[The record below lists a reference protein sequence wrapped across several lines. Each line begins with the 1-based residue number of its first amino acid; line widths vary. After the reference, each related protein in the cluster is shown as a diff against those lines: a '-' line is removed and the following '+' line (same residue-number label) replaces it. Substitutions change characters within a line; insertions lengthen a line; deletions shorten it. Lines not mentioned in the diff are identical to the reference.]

1 MTSYGDTWADIY
13 DSVHSN
19 IGDIP
24 FWVDEAK
31 MAGGPVLDLGCGTG
45 RVSIPMAQGGVPV
58 IGLDNSR
65 AMLKRARAKA
75 RKLGLSSESLRFVF
89 GDIRSFSLGQK
100 FSLAII
106 PFRSFQLLLSV
117 ADQHQALATIKQ
129 HLTPSGRLIVSL
141 FVPDLGYFAKDPSL
155 QTFGRKTVDYSTG
168 HEMLVGEQ
176 NSYDTFNQVV
186 NARTIIEQLDEHGK
200 LAQKIYKDYQMRY
213 LYRFETLHLLGSSGY
228 RVLDV
233 YGSYNREPLDESS
246 TEMVWIAKVR

>member
-19 IGDIP
+19 IGDIS
-24 FWVDEAK
+24 FWVDEAR
-31 MAGGPVLDLGCGTG
+31 MADGPVLDLGCGTG
-45 RVSIPMAQGGVPV
+45 RVSIPIAQGGMPV
-58 IGLDNSR
+58 IGLDNSS

-75 RKLGLSSESLRFVF
+75 RRFGLTSQNLRFVC

-100 FSLAII
+100 FPLAII

-117 ADQHQALATIKQ
+117 ADQYQALTTIKQ
-129 HLTPSGRLIVSL
+129 HLTPSGKLIVSL
-141 FVPDLGYFAKDPSL
+141 FVPDLGYLARDPSL
-155 QTFGRKTVDYSTG
+155 QTFGRRIIDYSTG

-186 NARTIIEQLDEHGK
+186 NARTIIEQLDKHGN

-213 LYRFETLHLLGSSGY
+213 LYRFETLHLLESSGY
-228 RVLDV
+228 RVQDV

-246 TEMVWIAKVR
+246 TEMIWIAMAR